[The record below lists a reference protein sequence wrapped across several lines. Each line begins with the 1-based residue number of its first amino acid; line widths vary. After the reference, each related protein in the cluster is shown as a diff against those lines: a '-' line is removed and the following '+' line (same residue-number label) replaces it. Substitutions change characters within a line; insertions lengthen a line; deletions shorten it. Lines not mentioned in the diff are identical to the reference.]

1 MYIKIISPYGI
12 PCSPTLSSGAI
23 EKKLRAYK
31 LQTPP
36 FSAIIITM
44 TKNTSTPEK
53 HPILQEIEGGYS
65 VQSGVYGAVNKNVKT
80 SLNEYGQYQADVS
93 KLSKKELDEL
103 AKVSAMVN
111 SDLNESVL
119 GKKLFGKTK
128 DIKHDKVL
136 GYYTDLYA
144 GYVATSD
151 YRANASSGGIGTW
164 LLEQLLE
171 KKLIDGVIHVIPTDP
186 KNDGILFKY
195 TISKTPKAIKTG
207 AKSRYYPGD
216 LSEVLK
222 TAKKSGGKYAI
233 TGIPSFI
240 TELRLLAEHDPEFKK
255 LIAFTIGLVCGH
267 QKSTKYAEALAW
279 QHGIKPGDLISVD
292 FRKKVEGQ
300 PSNRYISEFTGKIN
314 GKIKTITKDQDELF
328 ASNWAHGMFKS
339 KLSDFT
345 DDAFNELAD
354 ISLGDAWLPE
364 YTKDSKGNN
373 VIIVRNKVIADI
385 IKAGIKNKTLALDE
399 LTPQRVVK
407 SQSGLVHHNQDE
419 LPYRLHKKDAA
430 LLWRPKKR
438 VEASN
443 SLPRLRKQ
451 VQDIREQIAVD
462 SHTVYKKAV
471 ELNDWN
477 YFKDTMKPLVRK
489 YAATYRLVSL
499 HKAAKKGP
507 VFLSK
512 KVVSKVAKKL
522 KK

>member
-1 MYIKIISPYGI
+1 MQGQ
-12 PCSPTLSSGAI
+12 
-23 EKKLRAYK
+23 

-36 FSAIIITM
+36 FSAIIISM

-53 HPILQEIEGGYS
+53 HPILQEIEGDYS

-103 AKVSAMVN
+103 AKVSTMVN

-119 GKKLFGKTK
+119 GEKLFGKTK
-128 DIKHDKVL
+128 GIKHDKVL

-144 GYVATSD
+144 GYVATGD

-186 KNDGILFKY
+186 KNDGVLFKY
-195 TISKTPKAIKTG
+195 TISKTPKTIKAG

-222 TAKKSGGKYAI
+222 AAKKNGGRYAI

-240 TELRLLAEHDPEFKK
+240 TELRLLAEHDPEFKN

-300 PSNRYISEFTGKIN
+300 PSSRYISEFTGVIN
-314 GKIKTITKDQDELF
+314 GKIKTIVKDQDELF
-328 ASNWAHGMFKS
+328 VSNWAHGMFKS

-345 DDAFNELAD
+345 DDTFNETAD

-373 VIIVRNKVIADI
+373 VIIVRNATIAKILKDGVKDGELVLDTLPAKRI
-385 IKAGIKNKTLALDE
+385 I
-399 LTPQRVVK
+399 K
-407 SQSGLVHHNQDE
+407 SQSGLVHHTQDE
-419 LPYRLHKKDAA
+419 LPYRLSKKDKAGA
-430 LLWRPKKR
+430 WRPTKR
-438 VEASN
+438 FEASSN
-443 SLPRLRKQ
+443 LPALRRF
-451 VQDIREQIAVD
+451 VQDVREEIATG
-462 SHTVYKKAV
+462 SHVKYHEAV
-471 ELNDWN
+471 QKNDWS
-477 YFKDTMKPLVRK
+477 YFENSMRPLLNKYSLAYQIVNARK
-489 YAATYRLVSL
+489 VL
-499 HKAAKKGP
+499 KKGP
-507 VFLSK
+507 IYIG
-512 KVVSKVAKKL
+512 SKVIEKVKRKL
-522 KK
+522 K